1 MGTGPRV
8 AGLGTGRDSTGITGG
23 AFATYVLC
31 TSRKP
36 TLIPEKGEDRDILEN
51 FAGKSDTHPLSA

>member
-8 AGLGTGRDSTGITGG
+8 AGLGTGGDSTGITGG

-36 TLIPEKGEDRDILEN
+36 ILIQAGEGRGQGH
-51 FAGKSDTHPLSA
+51 FGKFRRQI